1 MIFDLSLK
9 PTLAHLDAVET
20 CPDGIVDLT
29 AVLSYLREWSDKFS
43 IEQSNS
49 RSAVVRLVAAV
60 FDTLVEEKPLMDEA
74 SEALDQ
80 LCRRL
85 ALSIVIAKFLCDA
98 SGNIDRGNPASV
110 MNRLFG
116 PIYMARLELDLKSV
130 PYWLRESIGDGVERA
145 YIDISGCP
153 TISRSLFH
161 ATETRDNQDD
171 PENYLA
177 RGAWIE
183 LFRKIREDRA
193 QLEENQPKYLYDASD
208 WRPWWLNLE
217 PDEQFNEETEVI
229 FLKEDEENDENE
241 DNE

>member
-1 MIFDLSLK
+1 MIFDLSLE

-29 AVLSYLREWSDKFS
+29 AVSSYIREWSDKFS
-43 IEQSNS
+43 IEYSNS
-49 RSAVVRLVAAV
+49 RSAVVRLVAAA
-60 FDTLVEEKPLMDEA
+60 FDTLVEVKPLLDEA
-74 SEALDQ
+74 SEARDE

-98 SGNIDRGNPASV
+98 SGSSDHGDPASA

-116 PIYMARLELDLKSV
+116 PIYMARLELDLRSV
-130 PYWLRESIGDGVERA
+130 PYWLREPTGDGVDRA

-153 TISRSLFH
+153 TISRFLSP
-161 ATETRDNQDD
+161 AAETGVTQ
-171 PENYLA
+171 LGSQSHFI

-193 QLEENQPKYLYDASD
+193 QLGDDEPKYLYDATD
-208 WRPWWLNLE
+208 WRPWWLNEELPNELE
-217 PDEQFNEETEVI
+217 DDNDDEDF
-229 FLKEDEENDENE
+229 DEGTL
-241 DNE
+241 